1 MSKTLTV
8 AASVGE
14 AVFALLYGMSK
25 SAESATVRSVHGLT
39 SHCTASGPPGGN
51 FAQDK
56 KADNRVPLPEFS

>member
-25 SAESATVRSVHGLT
+25 SAESATVRDVHGPT
-39 SHCTASGPPGGN
+39 SHCCHCLGIATQQLCKIKLTIAW
-51 FAQDK
+51 
-56 KADNRVPLPEFS
+56 LPESR